1 MPEAYLVLRDAR
13 VRLRRSG
20 AANLAHFA
28 TGEGALDYLRIRYN
42 VYVRGES

>member
-20 AANLAHFA
+20 AANLADFA
-28 TGEGALDYLRIRYN
+28 TGGGCA
-42 VYVRGES
+42 